1 MTIQATGNV
10 SLGGS
15 EANASVN
22 LEITNAA
29 TAMISMNDTYS
40 RVLAGKTTT
49 KSEISFSDYRGK
61 SIAYAGT
68 PSAGITNF
76 IYYADYIVAKYK
88 FTDGNGLDTR
98 TQITSPSASGYVGWG
113 QNSAISNYLNWG
125 GDNNAYVLPSQI
137 TGAANTLYNRSDG
150 RWGGF
155 INTYG
160 VWPTTGNEVASFV
173 VYRIFNAPYTGTYYV
188 RTAVDNG
195 GSMYIDKDYIAGTM
209 ASFSTNSVT
218 AVTLTAGAHNLIFYI
233 SNGGDVAGFACTIS
247 NNTDTSI
254 LWDTRT
260 YANATVIPATEY
272 GYETALFSVANYRAA
287 NPGATSVTLDFRA
300 QWYFS
305 AGANPMTLELTAYKG
320 GTMVA
325 GNYGYTNPTATSSL
339 VINSGTRSIPTVS
352 QSSGSAG
359 QRLATLTYNLNNG
372 TGVIDVTT

>member
-76 IYYADYIVAKYK
+76 IYYADYIVAKYT

-125 GDNNAYVLPSQI
+125 GDNPAFVPGETYFP
-137 TGAANTLYNRSDG
+137 LYARSDG

-155 INTYG
+155 MNSYA
-160 VWPTTGNEVASFV
+160 VWPTTGTEVASYTI
-173 VYRIFNAPYTGTYYV
+173 YRTFNAPYTGTYYV
-188 RTAVDNG
+188 RTSVDNG
-195 GSMYIDKDYIAGTM
+195 GSMYIDKDYVSGTM
-209 ASFSTNSVT
+209 AGFSTNSLT
-218 AVTLTAGAHNLIFYI
+218 AVTLTVGPHTLIFNV

-247 NNTDTSI
+247 NSSDSLI
-254 LWDTRT
+254 WDTRT
-260 YANATVIPATEY
+260 YANTATTPGTQYA
-272 GYETALFSVANYRAA
+272 YETALFSVANYRAA

-339 VINSGTRSIPTVS
+339 VINSGTRSITTVS